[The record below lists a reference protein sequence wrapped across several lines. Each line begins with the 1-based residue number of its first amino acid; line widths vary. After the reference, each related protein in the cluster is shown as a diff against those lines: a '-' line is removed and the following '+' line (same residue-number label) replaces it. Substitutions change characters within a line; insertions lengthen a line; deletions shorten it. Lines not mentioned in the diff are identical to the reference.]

1 MMEEGLKSEFHHD
14 RTGRPCRGGQM
25 VARANIC
32 ATGVEWR
39 RLNLPTKVASSGA
52 VSTRA
57 PGASEAP
64 LCSGEDVFVI
74 GPW

>member
-14 RTGRPCRGGQM
+14 RIWTGPCRGGQM

-39 RLNLPTKVASSGA
+39 RLNLPNEVASSGA
-52 VSTRA
+52 VSTTA
-57 PGASEAP
+57 PARVRPRCAAARMS
-64 LCSGEDVFVI
+64 S
-74 GPW
+74 